1 MMKVSNGSWVLSD
14 ADGRTRAVYTVEVQI
29 SKPPL
34 LPQRIFDRITDELTR
49 VQLPKTLEAF
59 KLRAEGG

>member
-29 SKPPL
+29 AKPPL
-34 LPQRIFDRITDELTR
+34 LPQGIFDRITDELTR
-49 VQLPKTLEAF
+49 VNLPRTLEAF
-59 KLRAEGG
+59 KHRAEGG